1 MQAARRLLLLTAMS
15 VQEVAFELGYQDPA
29 YFARFFKKSEGKQL
43 QILGLRGKR
52 ESTHDALVSIF

>member
-29 YFARFFKKSEGKQL
+29 YFARFFKKSEGETASNFRLKGQ
-43 QILGLRGKR
+43 KR
-52 ESTHDALVSIF
+52 EHP

>member
-1 MQAARRLLLLTAMS
+1 MS

-29 YFARFFKKSEGKQL
+29 YFARFFKKSEGSPL

-52 ESTHDALVSIF
+52 ESTHDALVFIF